1 MIIMSKIPQLV
12 KLLEQNENDCF
23 LLHALGLEYI
33 KIGETEKG
41 IAYFQKVLMCDE
53 NYVGTYY
60 HLAKSFEKKQMIQKA
75 LDTYIQ
81 GMEIAKRVND
91 KHAYNELLMAYEEL
105 NDE

>member
-1 MIIMSKIPQLV
+1 MKM
-12 KLLEQNENDCF
+12 LEQNEKDCF

-33 KIGETEKG
+33 KIGDIETG
-41 IAYFQKVLMCDE
+41 VTYFQKVLMYDE

-60 HLAKSFEKKQMIQKA
+60 HLAKNYEKLQLLQKA
-75 LDTYIQ
+75 NETYIQ
-81 GMEIAKRVND
+81 GMQVAKSCND